1 MRKEEWKHVEQFINT
16 EVKSSSSKDLNKKEL
31 KNSQTKFLTQI
42 DHGLTQSTKIIR
54 KCKTIKNTN
63 LLLDVVQEREIILE
77 CDYDRDEFIVD
88 NYQIQQTIQ

>member
-16 EVKSSSSKDLNKKEL
+16 EVKSSSSKDLNLKEL
-31 KNSQTKFLTQI
+31 KNSQTKFSTQK
-42 DHGLTQSTKIIR
+42 DHGLTLPIKIIR

-88 NYQIQQTIQ
+88 NY